1 MRLRSSAS
9 ILVLVLAL
17 LVSVLPS
24 CRTRTRRKPVTPA
37 AVPTATTAETVPEV
51 PMTVTTDTTDFVRT
65 EPPEAMITSE
75 PLASDMGIATDQA
88 HQRGWIRDVFFEYD
102 SFALS
107 PDGQEALAVS
117 ASWLKSHPE
126 YGLLI
131 EGHCDERGTEQY
143 NLALGDRRA
152 NIAREYLATLGVEDR
167 RMRTVS
173 YGEERPFA
181 EGSDEQAWRQNR
193 RARLVLVSP

>member
-1 MRLRSSAS
+1 MRFRSRAS
-9 ILVLVLAL
+9 ILVFALAL
-17 LVSVLPS
+17 LVVVLPS
-24 CRTRTRRKPVTPA
+24 CRTWTKKKPVAPTTPA
-37 AVPTATTAETVPEV
+37 VTEPAPPEV
-51 PMTVTTDTTDFVRT
+51 PMTVTTDPTDFVATPPPPEPIVIT
-65 EPPEAMITSE
+65 EPLSGD
-75 PLASDMGIATDQA
+75 LGVATDQA
-88 HQRGWIRDVFFEYD
+88 HQRGWIRDVFFDFD
-102 SFALS
+102 SFALT

-152 NIAREYLATLGVEDR
+152 NIAREYLATLGVEDG
-167 RMRTVS
+167 RMKTLS

-181 EGSDEQAWRQNR
+181 TGSHEEAWRQNR
-193 RARLVLVSP
+193 RARFVLVRP